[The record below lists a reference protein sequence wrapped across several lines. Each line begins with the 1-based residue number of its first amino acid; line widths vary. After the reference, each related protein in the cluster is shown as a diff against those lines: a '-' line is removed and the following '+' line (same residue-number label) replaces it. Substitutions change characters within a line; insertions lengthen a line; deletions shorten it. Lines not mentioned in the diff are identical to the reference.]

1 MIVLRN
7 SANSVTGD
15 RRRGDYG
22 VPSDRANTACRLR
35 QQVAGNIVPQEQ
47 LATHIQQISDK
58 KETKDLGENFEGIQ
72 EYINTCTILKNKELK
87 N

>member
-1 MIVLRN
+1 VFFLIN

-22 VPSDRANTACRLR
+22 VPSDRANTACHLR
-35 QQVAGNIVPQEQ
+35 QQEAGNIVPQEQ
-47 LATHIQQISDK
+47 LATHSQQISDK
-58 KETKDLGENFEGIQ
+58 KETKDLGDNFEGIQ
-72 EYINTCTILKNKELK
+72 KYTNTCTILKNKEFK